1 MALTVH
7 LPSEIPQRLVFS
19 VAVACECWTDEQL
32 AKKKKIVFAAELFF
46 FSTWNSNVRNRL
58 E

>member
-32 AKKKKIVFAAELFF
+32 AKKKKLFLQQNSFF
-46 FSTWNSNVRNRL
+46 FQPGTL
-58 E
+58 M